1 MYLCKEYVPTMRSL
15 RKNQVM
21 KYNVHIPTIIDYDT
35 TSVLPIGKGHGQ
47 TGISLGH
54 LKKRFG
60 LTKVI

>member
-1 MYLCKEYVPTMRSL
+1 MRSL

-35 TSVLPIGKGHGQ
+35 TSVLPTGKGHGQ

-54 LKKRFG
+54 FKKRFG